1 MKKREFT
8 LIELLV
14 VIAIIAILAAML
26 LPALQSARDRA
37 QGSKC
42 VNNLKQCGTVA
53 QLYLDDQRN
62 EWPCGN
68 RNRNITTTVNGKSV
82 QTNIYTYNFY
92 RGKYAG
98 FGLADG
104 TDPKEFHCPSVPLK
118 GGNPTGKNYPQVYAT
133 QYVHNVD
140 ATKGA
145 VYGGG
150 PNGYGY
156 NVANP
161 GWNQGWSKYS
171 NGDSASY
178 INDISVSPSKRVLL
192 IDNITTA
199 AATGGGAVQSAHFF
213 AYAGAGTSVDLGVGY
228 FVHGGRLNLLAQGG
242 NVASVGESEYF
253 ANFYHPFFGRTKPR
267 SYPPVSYR
275 TQAGEYLENDATK

>member
-1 MKKREFT
+1 MKKKEFT

-62 EWPCGN
+62 FWPCGN
-68 RNRNITTTVNGKSV
+68 RNSRVTKSENGKTV
-82 QTNIYTYNFY
+82 ETNIYTYNFY
-92 RGKYAG
+92 RGKYVG
-98 FGLADG
+98 FGVADG

-118 GGNPTGKNYPQVYAT
+118 GGNPTGKYFPQVYAT
-133 QYVHNVD
+133 QYCHNVN
-140 ATKGA
+140 TTS
-145 VYGGG
+145 GGG
-150 PNGYGY
+150 VYATDKGWAY
-156 NVANP
+156 NVTLP

-178 INDISVSPSKRVLL
+178 INNTQVSPSKRVLL
-192 IDNITTA
+192 IDNITTPA
-199 AATGGGAVQSAHFF
+199 STGGGAVQSAHFF
-213 AYAGAGTSVDLGVGY
+213 AFAGAGTSVDLGVGY
-228 FVHGGRLNLLAQGG
+228 FVHGGRLNLLALGG
-242 NVASVGESEYF
+242 NVASVDESEYF
-253 ANFYHPFFGRTKPR
+253 ANFYHPFFGRKVPR